1 MTASTA
7 RNSQKAV
14 HYLAKAEA
22 LGVGFPP
29 LLADAER
36 VANTVSQGVHGRR
49 RTGQG
54 ETFWQYRAFQ
64 SGDSSSQVDWRRSA
78 RSDALFVRETE
89 WEASQTVWTWLDSSA
104 SMTYRSVPG
113 LPEKWERGA
122 ILTLGLAVLLMQGG
136 EKVGTGD
143 GQASPGCGRAA
154 LFRLTEALT
163 AQADDTAKDKGQA
176 SLPNL
181 SALAPYGQVILVS
194 DFMAPLDELEAA
206 LAGLA
211 RQHQHVVLWCIADP
225 AEETMPYHGRV
236 RFAGLEGEGNFL
248 VRKAQAI
255 RSDYRCKREDHF
267 GYLRTL
273 ARRQGW
279 LWLDHR
285 TDHAPESALLTAY
298 MAISD
303 NRAARGR

>member
-1 MTASTA
+1 MTATTA
-7 RNSQKAV
+7 DKNQRSV
-14 HYLAKAEA
+14 GYLARAEA
-22 LGVGFPP
+22 LGAGFPP

-54 ETFWQYRAFQ
+54 ETFWQYRAYQ

-104 SMTYRSVPG
+104 SMKFRSVPG

-122 ILTLGLAVLLMQGG
+122 ILTLALAVLLMQGG
-136 EKVGTGD
+136 EKVGTGN
-143 GQASPGCGRAA
+143 GEAAPGCGRAA
-154 LFRLTEALT
+154 LFRLTEAL
-163 AQADDTAKDKGQA
+163 AASALIDDESEKA
-176 SLPNL
+176 SLPDM
-181 SALAPYGQVILVS
+181 SALAPYGQVVLVS
-194 DFMAPLDELEAA
+194 DFLAPLDDLERALSA
-206 LAGLA
+206 LAK
-211 RQHQHVVLWCIADP
+211 QHQHVMLWCIADP

-236 RFAGLEGEGNFL
+236 RFTGLEGEGRFL

-255 RSDYRCKREDHF
+255 RDDYRRKRDDHF

-285 TDHAPESALLTAY
+285 TDHAPEAALLSAY
-298 MAISD
+298 MAIGASWFGG
-303 NRAARGR
+303 GR